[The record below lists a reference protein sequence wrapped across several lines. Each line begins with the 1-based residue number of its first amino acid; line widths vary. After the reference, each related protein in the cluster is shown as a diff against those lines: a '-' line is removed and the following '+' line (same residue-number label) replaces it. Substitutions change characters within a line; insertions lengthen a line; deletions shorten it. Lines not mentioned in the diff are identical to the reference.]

1 MWELAIQLDAD
12 RREPLFLQLART
24 IVEATRRG
32 RLRPGDP
39 LPSTRALAAQ
49 LGLHRKTVTAAYREL
64 ASQGWISIVRAR
76 GARVSRDLPDVPRAR
91 TTGEPAARAGFK
103 LPVPAIAPILPIP
116 RRPGQLLLLGGVPD
130 LASVPRRELGRIF
143 RTTITGAT
151 GARLLDYGDPRG
163 EPELRA
169 ALAEYLVRTR
179 GLRASADTLGILRG
193 SQQALYVAARALLR
207 PGDRVA
213 VEALGYRPAWN
224 ALTAAGLAL
233 EPVGV
238 DRAGLD
244 VVALAAIHARRP
256 LRAVHLTP
264 HHQYPTTVTLTA
276 ARRVALL
283 ELARRHG
290 LVVLEDD
297 YDHEFRYDGEPV
309 LPLAA
314 TDHHGVV
321 CYLGT
326 LSKIVAPGLR
336 LGYLAATP
344 DVIARVAAYRGA
356 IDQQGDHV
364 VERAIA
370 ELIADGTLERH
381 VRRARRAYRSRR
393 DALCEA
399 LHRAVPELAFEP
411 PHGGMALW
419 AHAPGNRR
427 RRLGRPR
434 PRRRRR
440 VPARQPVHVRRQ
452 APRLRPPGVRRVQR
466 AGARRGRAPDG
477 RDAAAP
483 PAVIAVRGQTP
494 CGRAA
499 AVHGARN
506 SRSASLRAFS
516 AYDAQRPV
524 RSASVQS
531 SATSGWI
538 PSISFVP
545 SRR

>member
-1 MWELAIQLDAD
+1 MWELAIQLDPD
-12 RREPLFLQLART
+12 RREPLFLQLARA

-49 LGLHRKTVTAAYREL
+49 LRLHRKTVTAAYREL
-64 ASQGWISIVRAR
+64 ASQGWISIARAR
-76 GARVSRDLPDVPRAR
+76 GARISRDLPDVPRAR
-91 TTGEPAARAGFK
+91 AAGEPAARAGFE
-103 LPVPAIAPILPIP
+103 LPGPAIAHNPPIP

-130 LASVPRRELGRIF
+130 LRSAPRLELGRMY
-143 RTTITGAT
+143 RATIARSAA
-151 GARLLDYGDPRG
+151 ARLLDYGDPRG
-163 EPELRA
+163 DPELRG

-179 GLRASADTLGILRG
+179 GLHATADTLAILRG
-193 SQQALYVAARALLR
+193 SQQAMYVAARALLR

-233 EPVGV
+233 EPVAV

-256 LRAVHLTP
+256 IRAVYLTP

-276 ARRVALL
+276 ARRMALL
-283 ELARRHG
+283 ELARHHR
-290 LVVLEDD
+290 LLILEDD

-314 TDHHGVV
+314 TDQRGVV

-336 LGYLAATP
+336 LGYVSATP
-344 DVIARVAAYRGA
+344 DVVARIAAYRTA
-356 IDQQGDHV
+356 VDQQGDHV
-364 VERAIA
+364 LERAIA

-393 DALCEA
+393 NALCEA
-399 LHRAVPELAFEP
+399 LQRAIPDLAFQP

-419 AHAPGNRR
+419 AHAPGIDVDAWVARAYDAGVVFQPGSR
-427 RRLGRPR
+427 FTFDGKPRDFVRLGFGACTERELADAAR
-434 PRRRRR
+434 RMAATLPRRR
-440 VPARQPVHVRRQ
+440 H
-452 APRLRPPGVRRVQR
+452 
-466 AGARRGRAPDG
+466 
-477 RDAAAP
+477 
-483 PAVIAVRGQTP
+483 
-494 CGRAA
+494 
-499 AVHGARN
+499 
-506 SRSASLRAFS
+506 
-516 AYDAQRPV
+516 
-524 RSASVQS
+524 
-531 SATSGWI
+531 
-538 PSISFVP
+538 
-545 SRR
+545 

>member
-1 MWELAIQLDAD
+1 MWELAIQLDPD
-12 RREPLFLQLART
+12 RREPRFLQLART

-76 GARVSRDLPDVPRAR
+76 GARISRDLPEVPRAR
-91 TTGEPAARAGFK
+91 DAGEPAVRAGFE
-103 LPVPAIAPILPIP
+103 LPGPAVAHSPPIP

-130 LASVPRRELGRIF
+130 LASAPRRELGRVY
-143 RTTITGAT
+143 RSTIAGAT

-163 EPELRA
+163 DRQLRD

-179 GLRASADTLGILRG
+179 GLHTTPETLAIVRG
-193 SQQALYVAARALLR
+193 SQQAIYLAARALLR

-233 EPVGV
+233 EPVAV

-256 LRAVHLTP
+256 LRAVYLTP

-283 ELARRHG
+283 ELARTRG
-290 LVVLEDD
+290 LLVLEDD

-314 TDHHGVV
+314 ADRHGVV

-326 LSKIVAPGLR
+326 LSKIIAPGLR
-336 LGYLAATP
+336 LGYASATP
-344 DVIARVAAYRGA
+344 DVIARIAAYRGA

-364 VERAIA
+364 LERAIA

-381 VRRARRAYRSRR
+381 VRRARRVYRGRR

-399 LHRAVPELAFEP
+399 LHRAIPELAFEP
-411 PHGGMALW
+411 PHGGIALW
-419 AHAPGNRR
+419 AQAPGVDVDAWVARAYDAGVVFQPGSRFAFDGTRR
-427 RRLGRPR
+427 DFVRLGFGACSERELADAAR
-434 PRRRRR
+434 RMAQALPRRRR
-440 VPARQPVHVRRQ
+440 
-452 APRLRPPGVRRVQR
+452 
-466 AGARRGRAPDG
+466 
-477 RDAAAP
+477 
-483 PAVIAVRGQTP
+483 
-494 CGRAA
+494 
-499 AVHGARN
+499 
-506 SRSASLRAFS
+506 
-516 AYDAQRPV
+516 
-524 RSASVQS
+524 
-531 SATSGWI
+531 
-538 PSISFVP
+538 
-545 SRR
+545 